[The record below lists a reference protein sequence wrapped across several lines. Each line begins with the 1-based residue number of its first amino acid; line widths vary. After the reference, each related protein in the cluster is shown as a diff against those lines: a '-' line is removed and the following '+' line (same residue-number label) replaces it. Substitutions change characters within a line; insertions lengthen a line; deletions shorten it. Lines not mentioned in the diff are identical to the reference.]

1 MRDLCNCYFSF
12 WTIFCTFITLTARI
26 IKILIKKKC
35 PEVSSFYASVPKV
48 IIICYTVPEIY
59 GARRIEVLFFILG
72 YFLTFHPPS
81 SSKKKFRKMRKKT
94 TAATTTTTC
103 RYHHFT
109 QMHQK
114 SWSYAILFL
123 RYMVCDRC
131 NYFSFGLFFVFYR
144 PNSPKN
150 RKLKKKQQTNK
161 QTKTMYQKL
170 WLDNVQFLRYG
181 AQRKD
186 GRKKWRIEVGAPP
199 KKNQYFE

>member
-1 MRDLCNCYFSF
+1 MRDGCNCYFSF

-26 IKILIKKKC
+26 IKILIKKNTRRYHHFTQVYQK
-35 PEVSSFYASVPKV
+35 SWSYA
-48 IIICYTVPEIY
+48 IQFLRY
-59 GARRIEVLFFILG
+59 GAQRMEVLYFIFG

-81 SSKKKFRKMRKKT
+81 SSKKNSEKWEKRQQQQQQQQPVDIIILHKCTKNHDHMLY
-94 TAATTTTTC
+94 C
-103 RYHHFT
+103 
-109 QMHQK
+109 
-114 SWSYAILFL
+114 SWDIWCVTDVIIFPLGYFL
-123 RYMVCDRC
+123 
-131 NYFSFGLFFVFYR
+131 SFYR

-150 RKLKKKQQTNK
+150 RKFQKKKKNK